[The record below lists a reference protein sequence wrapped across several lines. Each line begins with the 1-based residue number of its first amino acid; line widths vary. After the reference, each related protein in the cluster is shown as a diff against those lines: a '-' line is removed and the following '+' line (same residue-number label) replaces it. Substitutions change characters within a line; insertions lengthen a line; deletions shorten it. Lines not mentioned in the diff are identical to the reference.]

1 MRVRLDLKIPMGDGV
16 GLYAILY
23 RPDQGDRFPVLLIRS
38 PYSTQFPRYV
48 SWMERYSEVEV
59 PARFVTGW
67 YDNLLHEG
75 FKCFTGWKHQ
85 ARSEEARKLTKMVV
99 GPWTHSM
106 IGSAEAFGDIDFG
119 PDAAADIPGIHLRWY
134 DQRLRGIDT
143 GIDDEPALLIFVMG
157 ENRWRHESEWP
168 LARTRYTRYYL
179 HSGGRANSIHGDGSL
194 TTEPPQEEAP
204 DTYAYDPRDPV
215 PTLGG
220 QAMLIQ
226 DTGPRDRRPVE
237 RRDDVLVYTSERL
250 SQDVEVTGPIMLTLY
265 AASSAS
271 DTDFS
276 GTLVDVHPG
285 GKAIII
291 SEGIVRARFRDS
303 YESPTLLEPSKV
315 YQFTIPI
322 WETSNLFRKGHRMRL
337 EVSRSNFPR
346 FDRNLNTGGDPATD
360 TEMQVAKQRIH
371 HEREYPSH
379 ITLPIIPR

>member
-16 GLYAILY
+16 GLYATLY

-48 SWMERYSEVEV
+48 SWMERFVEAGYAVLMQDCRGRYSSEGKLEPYINEAQDGYDTQEWIGAQPWCDGTLGTFGSSYPGYTQILPAPFRSPYVKGLVPMANQEDNYGHLRYNGLLQLQNSINLVWVGDREVQYVPSQYLDFETIYRRLPLLTAVDDISERFFYKEVVRHTRFDDFWKSTSMKERYSEVEV

-194 TTEPPQEEAP
+194 TTE
-204 DTYAYDPRDPV
+204 
-215 PTLGG
+215 GF
-220 QAMLIQ
+220 
-226 DTGPRDRRPVE
+226 
-237 RRDDVLVYTSERL
+237 
-250 SQDVEVTGPIMLTLY
+250 
-265 AASSAS
+265 SA
-271 DTDFS
+271 
-276 GTLVDVHPG
+276 PG
-285 GKAIII
+285 GSA
-291 SEGIVRARFRDS
+291 
-303 YESPTLLEPSKV
+303 
-315 YQFTIPI
+315 
-322 WETSNLFRKGHRMRL
+322 
-337 EVSRSNFPR
+337 
-346 FDRNLNTGGDPATD
+346 
-360 TEMQVAKQRIH
+360 
-371 HEREYPSH
+371 
-379 ITLPIIPR
+379 